1 MLTKLLQ
8 IAGFSAVFISTVIA
22 QPEIYFQAHRGA
34 VDEAPENTLAALKHA
49 WSVPGAVPEI
59 DLRTTKDGVIICL
72 HDTSLF
78 KTTNVDFENQNNNIK
93 NINFDVIKI
102 LDAGTHF
109 NKKFK
114 GEKIPTLDQ
123 VLDLMYKGPNRF
135 LYLDVKDADLKIIKL
150 KLEELGLEERIIFC
164 HGEQSMLKK
173 LKRLFPQARTMTWLS
188 GEPDEIKQEYEN
200 YKLTDFDGIDQ
211 LQFHLKTVPGGKE
224 IKYVIDDN
232 YLQAALDHLNAFN
245 VQLQVRPFEF
255 NPTSMRNLIN
265 IGIRWYV
272 TDGPEEFA
280 NCIKKAL
287 VMEKGR

>member
-1 MLTKLLQ
+1 M
-8 IAGFSAVFISTVIA
+8 
-22 QPEIYFQAHRGA
+22 
-34 VDEAPENTLAALKHA
+34 DEAPENTLAALKHA

>member
-1 MLTKLLQ
+1 M
-8 IAGFSAVFISTVIA
+8 FISTVIA